1 MKDQSKLIH
10 DINSGLSSISQAIE
24 LINSDQANTEL
35 LSQVSPLAL
44 EKITQVLSDWEELK
58 DQIRS

>member
-10 DINSGLSSISQAIE
+10 DINSGLSSICQAIE

-44 EKITQVLSDWEELK
+44 EKITQVLSDWKELK

>member
-24 LINSDQANTEL
+24 LIDNDKGNTEL
-35 LSQVSPLAL
+35 LSQVTPLAL
-44 EKITQVLSDWEELK
+44 EKITQVLADWEELK
-58 DQIRS
+58 NHIRE

>member
-24 LINSDQANTEL
+24 LISSEQDNKEL
-35 LSQVSPLAL
+35 VSQVSPLAL
-44 EKITQVLSDWEELK
+44 DKIAQVLSDWEELK
-58 DQIRS
+58 CQIRA

>member
-24 LINSDQANTEL
+24 LINTDSENLEL
-35 LSQVSPLAL
+35 LSQVTPLAL
-44 EKITQVLSDWEELK
+44 EKITQVLTDWEELK
-58 DQIRS
+58 AHIK